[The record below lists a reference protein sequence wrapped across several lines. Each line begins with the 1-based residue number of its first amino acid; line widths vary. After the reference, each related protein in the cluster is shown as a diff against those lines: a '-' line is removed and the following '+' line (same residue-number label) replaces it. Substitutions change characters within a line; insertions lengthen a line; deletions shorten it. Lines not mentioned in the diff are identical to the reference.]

1 MCRKHCVLTGG
12 FRLPTHGGDG
22 STNDSGSL
30 SSSIRLNDPIS
41 PNDWNAN
48 TFGPMHAL
56 GVQQQQA
63 ASVTATKFR
72 QQHEDDEIALAMR
85 LSLAEPHSRPAS
97 QSSSTRPS
105 LWLPMSI
112 TEAGHLRSLS
122 PSPDLPE
129 PSMLLPSSSHAFPS
143 SSSSFFPHSASSSS
157 RTFPTSSASL
167 FHSPASS
174 SSSSSFPPLS
184 LAPGRAAA
192 LGATSKPKKTIEDD
206 KTIERRLG
214 RPQRHLFPGGLQHD
228 LPYAKDHDDEP
239 YRTFFLECAMSTWC
253 VADTTGDLADLLGD
267 HPNLDSYSSKFK
279 TRGVECINFDDAVEK
294 FFPTTTATAHLRHK
308 LPAERTALCQ
318 LYKPGKKPK
327 HRSVIVV
334 DDMSSDSDEVEVIT
348 KKRPIKQEEGAAAPP
363 PQQRPRLTLDFDT
376 VITIDDDDSTPPLTA
391 MSSSSSSTSTST
403 STLNCLE
410 LNYT

>member
-1 MCRKHCVLTGG
+1 MASPNYITPNGNKCTVCKTQLEVRFAKGG
-12 FRLPTHGGDG
+12 KVPG
-22 STNDSGSL
+22 SHYL
-30 SSSIRLNDPIS
+30 RLNDLIS

-72 QQHEDDEIALAMR
+72 QLDKLYGVKSLLLEMREHEQHEDDEIALAMR

-157 RTFPTSSASL
+157 RTFSTSSASL

-214 RPQRHLFPGGLQHD
+214 RPQRHLFPGSLQHD
-228 LPYAKDHDDEP
+228 LPYAKDHVSEIDTSRRC
-239 YRTFFLECAMSTWC
+239 YLE
-253 VADTTGDLADLLGD
+253 
-267 HPNLDSYSSKFK
+267 
-279 TRGVECINFDDAVEK
+279 
-294 FFPTTTATAHLRHK
+294 
-308 LPAERTALCQ
+308 
-318 LYKPGKKPK
+318 
-327 HRSVIVV
+327 
-334 DDMSSDSDEVEVIT
+334 
-348 KKRPIKQEEGAAAPP
+348 
-363 PQQRPRLTLDFDT
+363 
-376 VITIDDDDSTPPLTA
+376 
-391 MSSSSSSTSTST
+391 
-403 STLNCLE
+403 
-410 LNYT
+410 